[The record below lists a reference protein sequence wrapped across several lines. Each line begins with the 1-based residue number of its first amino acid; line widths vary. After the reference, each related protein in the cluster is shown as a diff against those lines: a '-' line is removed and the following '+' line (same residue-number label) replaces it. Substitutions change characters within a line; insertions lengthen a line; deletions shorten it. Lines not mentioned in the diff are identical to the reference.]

1 MNLLNKMERKF
12 GKFYIPN
19 LMLYIVIGSL
29 VVFVFDYLFPELQV
43 SSYLEFE
50 LSAIMQG
57 QVWRVVSFLI
67 CPFSSNPIFML
78 ISCYFYWMIGSQL
91 EQVWGGFRF
100 NVFYFTGALAT
111 MIVGLIS
118 GFATSYYLNLS
129 LFLAFA
135 MLFPNERLL
144 IFYVIPVKAKW
155 IAWFDAAFLLYD
167 LIMLLAVGRWRT
179 SLCIVISFL
188 NIVLFFGGGVI
199 RKMRTNYKNRKVR
212 REWRDV
218 RIKMTSHD
226 DDKDNK

>member
-1 MNLLNKMERKF
+1 MNILNKMERKF

-19 LMLYIVIGSL
+19 LMLYIVIGS
-29 VVFVFDYLFPELQV
+29 VIVFAFDFLFPELYI
-43 SSYLEFE
+43 SNYLYFDRD
-50 LSAIMQG
+50 AIMQG

-67 CPFSSNPIFML
+67 CPFSPNPIFML

-118 GFATSYYLNLS
+118 GYATADYLNLS

-135 MLFPNERLL
+135 MLFPNEQLL
-144 IFYVIPVKAKW
+144 FFFFIPVKAKW
-155 IAWFDAAFLLYD
+155 IAWVDAAFLLYD
-167 LIMLLAVGRWRT
+167 LIMLLAVGSWKA

-188 NIVLFFGGGVI
+188 NIALFFGGGVI
-199 RKMRTNYKNRKVR
+199 HKMRTNFKNRKVR

-218 RIKMTSHD
+218 RIKMTSHN